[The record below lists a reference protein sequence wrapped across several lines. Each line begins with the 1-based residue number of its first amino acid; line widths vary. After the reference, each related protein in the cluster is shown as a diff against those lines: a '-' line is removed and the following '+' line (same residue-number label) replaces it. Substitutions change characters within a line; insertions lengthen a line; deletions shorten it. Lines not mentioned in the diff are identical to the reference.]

1 MTNRRRS
8 ASTNNATGPQ
18 VHLHIARLVV
28 GDPSPSAQ
36 GNAPWSLAL
45 QQALT
50 AQLAGRAVPVNH
62 LSTADHVAHAVLD
75 QWGR

>member
-8 ASTNNATGPQ
+8 ASTSNATGPQ

-28 GDPSPSAQ
+28 GDPTQSAQ
-36 GNAPWSLAL
+36 GTAPWSIAL

-50 AQLAGRAVPVNH
+50 AQLAEHSVPVNH
-62 LSTADHVAHAVLD
+62 LSTADQVAHAVID